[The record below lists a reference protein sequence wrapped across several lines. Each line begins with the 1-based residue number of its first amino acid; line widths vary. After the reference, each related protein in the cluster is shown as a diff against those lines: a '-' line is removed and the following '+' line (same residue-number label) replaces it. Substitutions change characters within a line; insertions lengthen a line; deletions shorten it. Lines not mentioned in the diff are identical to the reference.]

1 MDWKGKFLGAAI
13 IDIYWFLTA
22 APSHAF
28 PVLDFSIPPHRLK
41 LSSHGRVSFLE
52 AFSDTAI
59 GSQEPDWTADR
70 TRSQATF

>member
-1 MDWKGKFLGAAI
+1 MAFRSPILCPLIHLGI
-13 IDIYWFLTA
+13 
-22 APSHAF
+22 S
-28 PVLDFSIPPHRLK
+28 VLPHRLK